1 MEDTAKFQDDRGNK
15 WLSSGLHRLSLPF
28 LWMKSSFSR
37 VNFCCACYSLRK
49 DVSFWSMGHI
59 LENTVLLQLLETPCS
74 PHHSLLTLLDLL
86 TFLFLLR
93 LGCHLGRTDMDPS
106 HVVSGCCGVG
116 LDPNACQIECQKECQ
131 IECQS
136 TCQIEFQIEG
146 QSMCQIECQ
155 LVGITRRM

>member
-1 MEDTAKFQDDRGNK
+1 MIEQWFAPSFPPIFVDEILLLPSQILLCLLLTAERCF
-15 WLSSGLHRLSLPF
+15 
-28 LWMKSSFSR
+28 
-37 VNFCCACYSLRK
+37 
-49 DVSFWSMGHI
+49 FWSMGHI
-59 LENTVLLQLLETPCS
+59 LETTVLLQLLETPCS

-131 IECQS
+131 IECQNK
-136 TCQIEFQIEG
+136 CQIECQIEG